1 MAEPNIHTLEYVL
14 QIENE
19 LRIVAGQESSTIQ
32 LLTGLAEI
40 FGTEMKTNEKYKLQ
54 PHSSIAVY
62 TWHGCTIQ
70 VTGKTKEAYVVADT
84 LMILNVILHASIEQ
98 RRIKAEAENAK
109 GPVVLVV
116 GPTDVG
122 KSTLCRILLN
132 YAARLGRK
140 PVFVDL
146 DVGQNSIGVPGC
158 MGFLDVKKPA
168 DITQGFDDE
177 DANVYHFGYK
187 SPAHKTP
194 LYFRLLRQ
202 LGLDVQS
209 HVNNERQNAKSSGV
223 VINSCGWVR
232 GHGYNAINFAAMVFE
247 IDILCVLDEE
257 NLYLQLLKDIPS
269 SVQVHYIP
277 KMSGVVERSR
287 PLRSKTRNSRILDYF
302 YGSTNDLLPTTF
314 EVIFSEIQVFRVKS
328 KRLPVYFNSANAAMD
343 KINVEPMTISDQLV
357 NQVLGLSSAESAE
370 EDMLMRVIGFVWV
383 KHIDIGRGVI
393 TVLAPQPS
401 PLPSKILLL
410 GNISVSEQI

>member
-1 MAEPNIHTLEYVL
+1 MAEQNRNTQYVL

-19 LRIVAGQESSTIQ
+19 LRIVVGKESSTIQ
-32 LLTGLAEI
+32 LVTGLAEI
-40 FGTEMKTNEKYKLQ
+40 FGTEMKLNEKYKLQ

-70 VTGKTKEAYVVADT
+70 VTGKTEEAHVVADT

-98 RRIKAEAENAK
+98 HRIKAEAENAR

-146 DVGQNSIGVPGC
+146 DVGQNAISVPGS

-168 DITQGFDDE
+168 DISQGFDDE

-187 SPAHKTP
+187 SPGHKIP

-202 LGLDVQS
+202 LGLDVRS
-209 HVNNERQNAKSSGV
+209 HINNERQNAISSGV
-223 VINSCGWVR
+223 VINSCGWVT

-247 IDILCVLDEE
+247 IDILCVLGEE
-257 NLYLQLLKDIPS
+257 QLYFQLLNDIPS

-277 KMSGVVERSR
+277 KMCGVVERSR
-287 PLRSKTRNSRILDYF
+287 PLRQKTRESRISDYF
-302 YGSTNDLLPTTF
+302 YGPTNNLSPSTF
-314 EVIFSEIQVFRVKS
+314 EVIFSEIHVFRVKS
-328 KRLPVYFNSANAAMD
+328 KRLTVDFNSANAAMD
-343 KINVEPMTISDQLV
+343 KIDVVPVTLSEQLV
-357 NQVLGLSSAESAE
+357 NQVLGLSSAESVV
-370 EDMLMRVIGFVWV
+370 EDMLMKVVGFVRV
-383 KHIDIGRGVI
+383 KNIDIGRGVI